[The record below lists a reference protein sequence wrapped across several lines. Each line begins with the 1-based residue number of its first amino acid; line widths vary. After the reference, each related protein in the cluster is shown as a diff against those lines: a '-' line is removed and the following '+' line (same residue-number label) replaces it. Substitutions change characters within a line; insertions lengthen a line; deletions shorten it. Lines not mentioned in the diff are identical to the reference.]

1 MNTREFKMN
10 IRELSVVK
18 TQIHDLRKTLK
29 QLEKQLENQL
39 EKNVKK
45 QMKKLEQE
53 VVKNNVTEIRA
64 PSGFCKPTKISKELC
79 EFIGKNEGTEM
90 SRVEVSSEII
100 RYIRKNNLKD
110 IKNARKIV
118 PDEKLKILLDIKHG
132 EELTYFNLQRY
143 LSKHFIKNK
152 VYA

>member
-1 MNTREFKMN
+1 MNTRELKMN
-10 IRELSVVK
+10 ILELSVVK

-45 QMKKLEQE
+45 RRGKL
-53 VVKNNVTEIRA
+53 EIRA

-79 EFIGKNEGTEM
+79 EFIGKNEGTEI
-90 SRVEVSSEII
+90 SRVEVSRSLND
-100 RYIRKNNLKD
+100 YIRKNKLQD
-110 IKNARKIV
+110 IHQGRKIV

-143 LSKHFIKNK
+143 LSKHFITPLHI
-152 VYA
+152 

>member
-1 MNTREFKMN
+1 MNTRELKMNTRELKMN
-10 IRELSVVK
+10 ILELSVVK

-39 EKNVKK
+39 ENQLEKNVKK
-45 QMKKLEQE
+45 RRGKLE
-53 VVKNNVTEIRA
+53 NRA
-64 PSGFCKPTKISKELC
+64 PSGFCNPTKISKELC

-90 SRVEVSSEII
+90 SRVEVSSEIN
-100 RYIRKNNLKD
+100 RYIRKNKLQD
-110 IKNARKIV
+110 IHCGRLIN

-143 LSKHFIKNK
+143 LSKHFTKSK
-152 VYA
+152 V

>member
-1 MNTREFKMN
+1 MNTRELKMN
-10 IRELSVVK
+10 ILELSVVK

-39 EKNVKK
+39 ENQLEKNVKK
-45 QMKKLEQE
+45 QMKKLE
-53 VVKNNVTEIRA
+53 NRA

-90 SRVEVSSEII
+90 SRGEVTRILNC
-100 RYIRKNNLKD
+100 YIRGHKLQNKTCGRIIN
-110 IKNARKIV
+110 
-118 PDEKLKILLDIKHG
+118 PDEKLKILLGIEDG

-152 VYA
+152 V

>member
-1 MNTREFKMN
+1 MNTRELKMN
-10 IRELSVVK
+10 IRELVVVK
-18 TQIHDLRKTLK
+18 TQIHDLRQTLK

-45 QMKKLEQE
+45 QIKNKNK
-53 VVKNNVTEIRA
+53 VKEIRK
-64 PSGFCKPTKISKELC
+64 PTGFCKPTKISKELC

-90 SRVEVSSEII
+90 SRVEVTRALNQYII
-100 RYIRKNNLKD
+100 VHKLQD
-110 IKNARKIV
+110 IDNGRKIV

-143 LSKHFIKNK
+143 LSKHFIKNT
-152 VYA
+152 V